1 MVLDEVGG
9 VPILAS
15 WWPLSATAMVHR
27 RDIDGRGVV
36 FGNQGDLYMNAM
48 TWCAQRSR
56 RDAGSTLCA
65 AHSSASAELRRPVS
79 SHRACSGGLVPAA
92 QAGCFWAWA
101 RICAA
106 PG

>member
-36 FGNQGDLYMNAM
+36 FGNQGDLYMKRDDLGGIA
-48 TWCAQRSR
+48 TRVASGASR
-56 RDAGSTLCA
+56 RVRR
-65 AHSSASAELRRPVS
+65 SSD
-79 SHRACSGGLVPAA
+79 
-92 QAGCFWAWA
+92 F
-101 RICAA
+101 
-106 PG
+106 